1 VTKFILTILDTGGIQ
16 DYIFGSNKLQLNL
29 AASYLVD
36 AATRAWVKESL
47 DAIEVKHNL
56 DNVKGFDAEQPFL
69 PGLEIE
75 SSAIDAE
82 VILAGGGNTQILFRD
97 LATAKRF
104 AQKLSRKVLDQ
115 STGLKITIIHEKF
128 DWEKD
133 MLGGEPGVID
143 RTMKRLAQRKMQSN
157 TSPPI
162 LGLGVTAQDIYTG
175 LPVVSMHEG
184 LGVSAEI
191 KAKYNVV
198 DDANRRLASLL
209 NMSHGYQ
216 FAWQFEDMGQKEGE
230 SNYIAVIHADGN
242 GMGNRVRAVGR
253 GASDNR
259 DYVTKMRAFSLSIR
273 KAALTTL
280 QETVDKLVEIIEDE
294 GIREEIKMN
303 GRFLPFRPIV
313 FGGDDI
319 TFVAEGRL
327 GLTLTAFYLKKFSEK
342 TYTDNKP
349 AYARAGIA
357 VVKSHF
363 PFARA
368 YRLAE
373 ALASSAKR
381 RIKEV
386 SPDGE
391 AVAMDWHF
399 ASLGPILSLN
409 EIREREYTA
418 ANGASLLMRPVLLS
432 ESVDWRTWDN
442 MVALVKEFKENDN
455 WRERHNKV
463 MRLRSALRQGPQTV
477 DHFRKVY
484 NVGLLPPIAGL
495 GEEVRKTGWENGY
508 CGYFDA
514 IETKD
519 FFIPLERML
528 EVQHA

>member
-1 VTKFILTILDTGGIQ
+1 MANYVLTIVDSGGIQ

-36 AATRAWVKESL
+36 SATRAWVKESL
-47 DAIEVKHNL
+47 DEINAKHNL
-56 DNVKGFDAEQPFL
+56 DSKNGFDAENPFRTEL
-69 PGLEIE
+69 VIE
-75 SSAIDAE
+75 SGDIDAE
-82 VILAGGGNTQILFRD
+82 IILAGGGNTQILFREEGK
-97 LATAKRF
+97 AREF
-104 AQKLSRKVLDQ
+104 ARVLSRRILEKAP
-115 STGLKITIIHEKF
+115 GLKITIIHEAF
-128 DWEKD
+128 DWDNEQ
-133 MLGGEPGVID
+133 LGGENGVTN
-143 RTMKRLAQRKMQSN
+143 RLMKRLAQRKVHTNQLPSM
-157 TSPPI
+157 

-175 LPVVSMHEG
+175 LPAVSMYEG

-191 KAKYNVV
+191 KAKYDVV
-198 DDANRRLASLL
+198 DDANRRLTNLL

-230 SNYIAVIHADGN
+230 SNYIAVVHADGN
-242 GMGNRVRAVGR
+242 GMGNRVRAMGQ

-442 MVALVKEFKENDN
+442 MVAIVKEFKGNDN

-477 DHFRKVY
+477 DHFKKVY